1 MSYNNTKLLAAILGY
16 SLLAC
21 SICGCSADTSLTTES
36 TETSTDSSYAVTHLD
51 SDDMFTDRDKEVG
64 YDEAT
69 SVSVQLADNATS
81 CDDDSVTVS
90 DDTITI
96 SGEGTY
102 ILSGSLSDG
111 QVIID
116 ADENAKIQLVLD
128 NVSIN
133 CDTSAAI
140 YVRQADKVFVTLADG
155 SENTLSNTRDFVAID
170 DNNIDGVIFSKSD
183 LTLNGSGTLTVTA
196 AFGHGIVSKDDLVI
210 TGGTYTITAA
220 KHALS
225 GKDSVRI
232 ADGVLTLD
240 AGTDGIHS
248 ENADKNGKGF
258 IYIADGTINIEADSD
273 GMDAE
278 ETLQID
284 GGSMTIA
291 AGDDGIHSDNDLI
304 ITDGTIDVTKS
315 YEGLEGMTVTIEDG
329 DINVVSSDDG
339 LNAAGDPTDAQTI
352 AATDSTKNRDN
363 DAGKSDSSNNKTRP
377 DMNGDTPPQKPD
389 GSNDNGGTPPQR
401 PDDSNNSAN
410 DNSTEN
416 DATGNNDSSKPETP
430 PTDGNMPSG
439 GPQDGG
445 FGGGMDEAHDYN
457 FIVIN
462 GGTIGVNAD
471 GDGIDSNGDLI
482 ITGGTIY
489 VSGPT
494 NGGNGA
500 LDYAGNAAISGG
512 TIVAVGASGMAQN
525 FGSDSTQGCMLVT
538 VAESTLTGDLTL
550 TDSDGNVIV
559 SYSPEKAYNSVVI
572 SCPDLKEGE
581 TYTLTTGDVTNTVTM
596 SSLIYGEDDHIGR

>member
-21 SICGCSADTSLTTES
+21 SICGCTANTSTQTTEATES
-36 TETSTDSSYAVTHLD
+36 SETSEYAVTYLD

-64 YDEAT
+64 YDEETA
-69 SVSVQLADNATS
+69 VSVTLADGATS
-81 CDDDSVTVS
+81 CDDNSVS
-90 DDTITI
+90 IEDDTVTI
-96 SGEGTY
+96 SEEGTY
-102 ILSGSLSDG
+102 ILSGSLSNG
-111 QVIID
+111 QIIID
-116 ADENAKIQLVLD
+116 ADENAKIQLILD
-128 NVSIN
+128 NAAIN
-133 CDTSAAI
+133 CGTSAAI
-140 YVRQADKVFVTLADG
+140 YVRQADKVFVTLASG
-155 SENTLSNTRDFVAID
+155 SENTLSNTSDFVAID

-183 LTLNGSGTLTVTA
+183 LTLNGSGSLTVNA
-196 AFGHGIVSKDDLVI
+196 AYGHGIVSKDDLVI
-210 TGGTYTITAA
+210 TSGTYTITAA

-232 ADGVLTLD
+232 ADGVITLD

-248 ENADKNGKGF
+248 ENTDKDGKGF
-258 IYIADGTINIEADSD
+258 IYIAGGDINIEADSD

-291 AGDDGIHSDNDLI
+291 AGDDGVHSDADLI
-304 ITDGTIDVTKS
+304 ITDGTIDVTQS

-329 DINVVSSDDG
+329 DISVVSSDDG
-339 LNAAGDPTDAQTI
+339 LNAAGDAQTV
-352 AATDSTKNRDN
+352 SS
-363 DAGKSDSSNNKTRP
+363 SDSSPTSADTENNDETKNF
-377 DMNGDTPPQKPD
+377 DKN
-389 GSNDNGGTPPQR
+389 SNTPPQR
-401 PDDSNNSAN
+401 PDDSN
-410 DNSTEN
+410 
-416 DATGNNDSSKPETP
+416 
-430 PTDGNMPSG
+430 MPSG
-439 GPQDGG
+439 GPGSNGG
-445 FGGGMDEAHDYN
+445 FGGGGGMDKAHDYN
-457 FIVIN
+457 FIVIS
-462 GGTIGVNAD
+462 GGTLSVNAG
-471 GDGIDSNGDLI
+471 GDGIDSNGDLV

-500 LDYAGNAAISGG
+500 LDYAGDATISGG

-525 FGSDSTQGCMLVT
+525 FGSDSTQGSMLVT
-538 VAESTLTGDLTL
+538 VADSTLTGDLTL
-550 TDSDGNVIV
+550 TDSDGNVVI

-596 SSLIYGEDDHIGR
+596 SSLIYGEDDQMRG